1 MLFGMLRDALIGP
14 VFTGLLF
21 LFMGRRLPLYAAPL
35 AQIGAAAGML
45 AAAVGVQGTGAL
57 HAIHIAAAG
66 ALSVAVADA
75 LLSGRVPE
83 RLVWVIR
90 GAAAVL
96 IGWYMLPQNT
106 EIWPGLALVAV
117 AAAAAGPE
125 EAPDWSSRL
134 RAAGIGALCAVALLN
149 GGSARLS
156 MIALGAG
163 AAATLTGSTSP
174 LPMLLLALL
183 GHWYAGLTDA
193 ALLAL
198 CVVIGSRLRGAGWV
212 GAVWVA
218 ARVEVPS
225 V

>member
-21 LFMGRRLPLYAAPL
+21 LFMGRRLPLYPL

-45 AAAVGVQGTGAL
+45 AAAVGVQGIGAL

-75 LLSGRVPE
+75 LLRGRVPE

-96 IGWYMLPQNT
+96 IGWYTLPQDT
-106 EIWPGLALVAV
+106 AAWPGLALVAV

-125 EAPDWSSRL
+125 EEPGWSSRR
-134 RAAGIGALCAVALLN
+134 RAAGIGALSAITLLG

-156 MIALGAG
+156 MIALGAA

-174 LPMLLLALL
+174 LPLLLLALL
-183 GHWYAGLTDA
+183 GHWYAGLPEA

-198 CVVIGSRLRGAGWV
+198 CVVGGSRLRGAGWV
-212 GAVWVA
+212 AAVWLAGRAELPAV
-218 ARVEVPS
+218 
-225 V
+225 